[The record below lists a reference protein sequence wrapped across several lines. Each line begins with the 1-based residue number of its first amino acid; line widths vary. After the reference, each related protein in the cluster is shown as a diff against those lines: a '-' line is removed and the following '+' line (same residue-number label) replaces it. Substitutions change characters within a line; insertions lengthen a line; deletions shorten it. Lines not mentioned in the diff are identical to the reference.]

1 MTTLSITTESPEA
14 ATLLMEIMMEVERAH
29 QKHPKWPDCP
39 IKQIAIV
46 SEESG
51 ELTRAGNQLDEGKG
65 TFEEIRTEAIQTAA
79 VTIRFLMQ
87 LPKTKEAYNFPGIR
101 EYFAEES
108 EAGHE

>member
-1 MTTLSITTESPEA
+1 MTTLKITTENTA
-14 ATLLMEIMMEVERAH
+14 AASLIMEILMEVERAH

-65 TFEEIRTEAIQTAA
+65 TFDEIRLEAIQTAA

-87 LPKTKEAYNFPGIR
+87 LPKTKEAYNYPGII
-101 EYFAEES
+101 EYFAEGS
-108 EAGHE
+108 EVNRG